1 MSILSTSLSR
11 IKESP
16 TIAITQKARLL
27 KESGKEVIALASGE
41 PDFDTP
47 DNIKAAAIKAIK
59 EGQTKYTAV
68 DGTPELKK
76 AIVNKFKREN
86 NLIFDVDNITV
97 GTGGKQVIYN
107 CILATINPG
116 DEVIIPAPYWVSYP
130 DIVLLAGGTP
140 KFVECDEQSDFKISA
155 EQLEKLITNKTKWFI
170 LNSPANPTGMCYSRS
185 ELTEL
190 VKVLKKHK
198 HVNILT
204 DDIYEHIIYHDVK
217 SANDPKF
224 VNILE
229 IDNSLKDRTIVIN
242 GVSKAYAMTGWRIG
256 YAAGSKELIKAMQK
270 IQSQSTT
277 NPSSISQ
284 AAAIKAIKEGQTKY
298 TAVDGT
304 PELKKA
310 IVNKFKRE
318 NNLSFDVEN
327 ITVGTGGKQVIYN
340 CILAT
345 INPGDEVIIPAP
357 YWVSYPD
364 IVLLAG
370 GTPKFVECD
379 EQSDFKISAEQLE
392 KLITNKT
399 KWFILNSPANP
410 TGMCYSRSE
419 LTELVKVLKKHKHVN
434 ILTDDIYEHII
445 YQDVKSANDPKFVN
459 ILEIDNALKDRTIV
473 INGVSKA
480 YAMTGWRIGYAA
492 GPKELIKGIQK
503 IQSQSTTNPS
513 SISQAA
519 AVEALNGDQSFINTR
534 ALEFKKRRDF
544 VVHALNN
551 INGLTC
557 VNPQGAFY
565 VFPNCKKTMNK
576 KTSSGKIIKNDTDF
590 ATYLLEET
598 GVAIVQG
605 SAFGLEG
612 YFRIS
617 YATSMQILEKAVIKI
632 KSFCESLK

>member
-86 NLIFDVDNITV
+86 NLSFDADNITV

-107 CILATINPG
+107 CILATINSD

-130 DIVLLAGGTP
+130 DMVLLAGGTP
-140 KFVECDEQSDFKISA
+140 KFVECDEQSNFKISA
-155 EQLEKLITNKTKWFI
+155 DQLDKLITNKTKWFI
-170 LNSPANPTGMCYSRS
+170 LNSPGNPTGMCYSRL

-204 DDIYEHIIYHDVK
+204 DDIYEHIIYRDK
-217 SANDPKF
+217 GANDLRF

-229 IDNSLKDRTIVIN
+229 VDDSLKDRT
-242 GVSKAYAMTGWRIG
+242 
-256 YAAGSKELIKAMQK
+256 
-270 IQSQSTT
+270 
-277 NPSSISQ
+277 
-284 AAAIKAIKEGQTKY
+284 
-298 TAVDGT
+298 
-304 PELKKA
+304 
-310 IVNKFKRE
+310 
-318 NNLSFDVEN
+318 
-327 ITVGTGGKQVIYN
+327 
-340 CILAT
+340 
-345 INPGDEVIIPAP
+345 
-357 YWVSYPD
+357 
-364 IVLLAG
+364 
-370 GTPKFVECD
+370 
-379 EQSDFKISAEQLE
+379 
-392 KLITNKT
+392 
-399 KWFILNSPANP
+399 
-410 TGMCYSRSE
+410 
-419 LTELVKVLKKHKHVN
+419 LVV
-434 ILTDDIYEHII
+434 
-445 YQDVKSANDPKFVN
+445 
-459 ILEIDNALKDRTIV
+459 
-473 INGVSKA
+473 NGVSKA

-492 GPKELIKGIQK
+492 GPKELIKAIQK

-513 SISQAA
+513 SVSQAA
-519 AVEALNGDQSFINTR
+519 AVEALNGDQSFINPR

-544 VVHALNN
+544 VVNALNN
-551 INGLTC
+551 IKGLTC
-557 VNPQGAFY
+557 VNPEGAFY
-565 VFPNCKKTMNK
+565 VFPNCKKLINK

-617 YATSMQILEKAVIKI
+617 YATSMQILEKAVIKL